1 MIVISYVLAQKA
13 VPLVAE
19 ISPCSGTVLYREE
32 NKREVC
38 QRVTGDR
45 DGSC

>member
-1 MIVISYVLAQKA
+1 MIVISYVLAQQA
-13 VPLVAE
+13 IPLVAE

-32 NKREVC
+32 SKREVC